1 MLLFRKY
8 LGFILVKCTNF
19 RWAIQVSQSIG
30 ACSESASLY
39 SLSAARFD
47 LAATWSVYRQ
57 PALFYQQLC
66 SVYQQHAAYRQV
78 CIVYRQHPPFY
89 W

>member
-1 MLLFRKY
+1 MDKENATFPEI
-8 LGFILVKCTNF
+8 LGFHSSNMHKFSL
-19 RWAIQVSQSIG
+19 AIQVSQAIS

-57 PALFYQQLC
+57 PALFYQQLV
-66 SVYQQHAAYRQV
+66 S
-78 CIVYRQHPPFY
+78 VYRQHAA
-89 W
+89 